1 MPEPAHSTADL
12 QPITPNSAA
21 DRLAANAEA
30 IRALATCVSAEQA
43 RWRPSDEAWSL
54 LETVCHLADEERE
67 DFRVRLEFTL
77 LRPGE
82 AWPPIDPAGWVSERR
97 YNEGNLDAALA
108 DFLAERARNAA
119 WLRGLSAEEPALETA
134 YEHPQWGP
142 VPAGDILAAWLS
154 HDQLHLRQ
162 LTELHYAWTKES
174 SRPYDTRYAGEW

>member
-1 MPEPAHSTADL
+1 MPEPAHSTTGS

-77 LRPGE
+77 QRPGE
-82 AWPPIDPAGWVSERR
+82 AWPPIDPAGWVHDRA
-97 YNEGNLDAALA
+97 YNTRDLA
-108 DFLAERARNAA
+108 GRLTDFLSARAENLT
-119 WLRGLSAEEPALETA
+119 WLRGLGEPDQGTA
-134 YEHPQWGP
+134 YAHPQWGP
-142 VPAGDILAAWLS
+142 IPAGDLLAAWLA

-162 LTELHYAWTKES
+162 LTELHFAWTKHVAA
-174 SRPYDTRYAGEW
+174 PFDVRYAGEW